1 MISLFR
7 PTKAQRE
14 DHHRS
19 LPVPMRQLIVD
30 LKAEFPAFTLGEIA
44 SICAIQFKGRR
55 PSKHTVKAVLADG
68 PRPSHTTRQF
78 PRAEEI
84 TDPEER
90 HLAVIHLHAAS
101 VECFDHCS
109 LPGRVP
115 PDDLCH
121 PETALVEEGVR
132 GLPDKSHANTS
143 KLGVDLPTRNLIR
156 KKQEENPLL
165 GEYRMFAALKQLGI
179 TVPPR
184 TCGRIMRQI
193 GSYMACAF
201 SRRSRTSPNRTRFMR
216 QLGTSGGVWI
226 FAIWKN
232 IGFPT
237 SKARFMSSR

>member
-7 PTKAQRE
+7 PQKAQRE

-90 HLAVIHLHAAS
+90 HLAVIHLHAQGWSVSTIARYLDVSRPTIYAILKRLSWRKGSVAS
-101 VECFDHCS
+101 
-109 LPGRVP
+109 LTNRM
-115 PDDLCH
+115 
-121 PETALVEEGVR
+121 R
-132 GLPDKSHANTS
+132 
-143 KLGVDLPTRNLIR
+143 IR
-156 KKQEENPLL
+156 
-165 GEYRMFAALKQLGI
+165 A
-179 TVPPR
+179 
-184 TCGRIMRQI
+184 
-193 GSYMACAF
+193 S
-201 SRRSRTSPNRTRFMR
+201 
-216 QLGTSGGVWI
+216 
-226 FAIWKN
+226 
-232 IGFPT
+232 
-237 SKARFMSSR
+237 